1 MWKYILLGAVQGV
14 VEWIPISSEGVLVV
28 LGRYLI
34 EGVNLVDLALFLHL
48 GTLLAVLVYF
58 WRDWVEIFTLRNP
71 RLLKFLFTTTILTG
85 IVGYSLYRLARNNFL
100 GNYLLIIT
108 GIGLL
113 FTAYF
118 QQNRRTKKWNLNR
131 IAWLSGILQGMA
143 VIPGFSRSGATFF
156 GLSFGELKS
165 SQILKLSYLMSVPV
179 VLMGSVFLLLKQP
192 SLIREGWIATIVSF
206 GVGLISL
213 RLLFRLSER
222 VNFFW
227 VAISFSLLCFAG
239 AIINFC
245 FI

>member
-28 LGRYLI
+28 LGKYLV
-34 EGVNLVDLALFLHL
+34 EGVNLIDLALFLHL

-58 WRDWVEIFTLRNP
+58 WRDWVKLFTFRDP
-71 RLLKFLFTTTILTG
+71 QLLKFLIKTTILTG
-85 IVGYSLYRLARNNFL
+85 IVGYPLYRLVRNNFL
-100 GNYLLIIT
+100 GSYLLVIT

-118 QQNRRTKKWNLNR
+118 QRKRGARKWNFNR
-131 IAWLSGILQGMA
+131 LAWLSGCLQGLS

-156 GLSFGELKS
+156 GLSFGKLKS
-165 SQILKLSYLMSVPV
+165 SQVLKISYLMSVPV
-179 VLMGSVFLLLKQP
+179 VLAGSVFLFLEQP
-192 SLIREGWIATIVSF
+192 SLIKTGWIATVTSF

-213 RLLFRLSER
+213 RFIFRLSQKI
-222 VNFFW
+222 NFFW
-227 VAISFSLLCFAG
+227 LSLLFSLLCFAG
-239 AIINFC
+239 AIINFY

>member
-14 VEWIPISSEGVLVV
+14 VEWIPISSEGVLAV
-28 LGRYLI
+28 LGKYLI
-34 EGVNLVDLALFLHL
+34 EGVNPINLALFLHF

-58 WRDWVEIFTLRNP
+58 WHDWVEIFTFRNP
-71 RLLKFLFTTTILTG
+71 QLLKFLFKTTILTG
-85 IVGYSLYRLARNNFL
+85 IIGYPLYRLVGNSFL

-118 QQNRRTKKWNLNR
+118 QKNQQARKWNFNR
-131 IAWLSGILQGMA
+131 LAWLSGTLQGLT

-156 GLSFGELKS
+156 GLSFGKLKP
-165 SQILKLSYLMSVPV
+165 SQILKISYLMSAPV
-179 VLMGSVFLLLKQP
+179 ILAGSFFLFLKQP
-192 SLIREGWIATIVSF
+192 DLIKEGWIATIVSF

-213 RLLFRLSER
+213 RLLFRLSR
-222 VNFFW
+222 KINFFW
-227 VAISFSLLCFAG
+227 LALFFSLLCFGG
-239 AIINFC
+239 AVINFY